1 MPSENLGKGGKV
13 PKDEILE
20 FHTDGKKSLFKDLR
34 AKVLNAWKNNRQA
47 EFKNENNGIVAQ
59 ISNDGIGK
67 MMSPKAVDKSIKN
80 KFSKEAH
87 FLGVENAG
95 KLFEKAKFSHSE
107 AARNQTPDI
116 IAYHKYYTKAVFD
129 GKPSNVKLT
138 LKESIEA
145 GHKIYSLELLE
156 IE

>member
-1 MPSENLGKGGKV
+1 M
-13 PKDEILE
+13 I
-20 FHTDGKKSLFKDLR
+20 
-34 AKVLNAWKNNRQA
+34 
-47 EFKNENNGIVAQ
+47 
-59 ISNDGIGK
+59 
-67 MMSPKAVDKSIKN
+67 SPKAVDKSIKN

-95 KLFEKAKFSHSE
+95 KLFEKSKFSHSE
-107 AARNQTPDI
+107 LPENQSPDI
-116 IAYHKYYTKAVFD
+116 IAYHKYYAKAVFD

-138 LKESIEA
+138 LKESIQA

>member
-1 MPSENLGKGGKV
+1 MSSEKLDKGENLA
-13 PKDEILE
+13 KDEVLE
-20 FHTDGKKSLFKDLR
+20 LNTDGKKAFFKDLR
-34 AKVLNAWKNNRQA
+34 SRVLNAWKKNRQA

-95 KLFEKAKFSHSE
+95 KLF
-107 AARNQTPDI
+107 
-116 IAYHKYYTKAVFD
+116 
-129 GKPSNVKLT
+129 
-138 LKESIEA
+138 
-145 GHKIYSLELLE
+145 
-156 IE
+156 